1 VDTLLDEVVVVE
13 VIVVVVVDGD
23 DGDDAGCRDNFFRSS
38 TTLLLILDFRT
49 ECDDATV
56 DEGVDDN
63 CSSTPKAVL
72 RKSLVEHDSSNSRSV
87 CNESLF
93 FSKNPVIV

>member
-1 VDTLLDEVVVVE
+1 VVVVL
-13 VIVVVVVDGD
+13 VVVVVVDGD

-38 TTLLLILDFRT
+38 TTLLLILDLRT
-49 ECDDATV
+49 ECDDDATV
-56 DEGVDDN
+56 DEAVDDN
-63 CSSTPKAVL
+63 CSSTSKAVL
-72 RKSLVEHDSSNSRSV
+72 RKSLVEYDSSNSRSV

>member
-1 VDTLLDEVVVVE
+1 MVVVLV
-13 VIVVVVVDGD
+13 VVVVVDGD

-38 TTLLLILDFRT
+38 TTLLLILDLRT
-49 ECDDATV
+49 ECDDDATVDEAV

-72 RKSLVEHDSSNSRSV
+72 RKSLVEHDSSKSRSV